1 MSLSVKNLCV
11 KADEQTLVDSVSFT
25 LKRGE
30 LVVLLGPNGA
40 GKTSLL
46 KACLDIIPK
55 ASGTIAYDGNP
66 VSGLSP
72 QSRARAIAYLPQI
85 QPIIWPSRVKDIVA
99 LGRFAYG
106 ANPSTLKGADLRA
119 VDQALSD
126 CELTHMAERNA
137 DNLSG
142 GEQARLHFARVLA
155 AQTPFLFADEPV
167 AALDPHHQFKVL
179 DLIGKFTQSGK
190 GALVILHDIN
200 LAARY
205 ADRLIWMKDGRITA
219 DGSVRDTL
227 TPARLKEIYN
237 VDAKINGTRV
247 DLLGPVG
254 E

>member
-1 MSLSVKNLCV
+1 MSLFVKNLCV
-11 KADEQTLVDSVSFT
+11 KAGDQTLVDNASFT
-25 LKRGE
+25 LNRGE

-55 ASGTIAYDGNP
+55 VSGTVTYDDQP
-66 VSGLSP
+66 VSDLSP
-72 QSRARAIAYLPQI
+72 QSRARAMAYLPQI
-85 QPIIWPSRVKDIVA
+85 QPLIWPSRVKDIVA

-106 ANPSTLKGADLRA
+106 SNPSTLKGADQRA
-119 VDQALSD
+119 VDQALTD

-137 DNLSG
+137 DTLSG

-179 DLIGKFTQSGK
+179 DLIQGFTQRGN
-190 GALVILHDIN
+190 GALVILHDIS

-205 ADRLIWMKDGRITA
+205 ADRLLWMKDGRIIA
-219 DGSVRDTL
+219 DGSIAESL
-227 TPARLKEIYN
+227 SPERLKEIYN
-237 VDAKINGTRV
+237 VDARINGTRV
-247 DLLGPVG
+247 ELLGPP
-254 E
+254 